1 MGTKLTYPRLP
12 AGYGWNVRRK
22 ILYKTGYWCGGYST
36 ATNTYFMFQEDL
48 TPQEITDVDTLI
60 GDGSTCQDPVKFVSS
75 GNRIIIKCIP
85 EWLPELEAEA
95 GFNIA
100 ITYQLSGSKGTNPG
114 HPDEIVLQA
123 VDPTY
128 QMEKIL
134 TQQEKKAFV
143 DAVEWLNRVE

>member
-1 MGTKLTYPRLP
+1 MGTKLTYPKLP
-12 AGYGWNVRRK
+12 AGYRWNIRQK
-22 ILYKTGYWCGGYST
+22 IRLKTGYWCRSYTT
-36 ATNTYFMFQEDL
+36 ADATYFMFQEDL
-48 TPQEITDVDTLI
+48 TPQEETDIGTII
-60 GDGSTCQDPVKFVSS
+60 GDGSTCQDPVKFVSQN
-75 GNRIIIKCIP
+75 NRIIIKCIP

-100 ITYQLSGSKGTNPG
+100 LTYQLSGSKGDNPG

-134 TQQEKKAFV
+134 TSPQKKAFV

>member
-1 MGTKLTYPRLP
+1 MSTKLTYPKLP
-12 AGYGWNVRRK
+12 AGYRWNIRQK
-22 ILYKTGYWCGGYST
+22 IRLLTGYWCGSYTT
-36 ATNTYFMFQEDL
+36 ATNTYFGFTEDL
-48 TPQEITDVDTLI
+48 TPQEITDIDTLI
-60 GDGSTCQDPVKFVSS
+60 GDGSTCQDPVKFVLS

-85 EWLPELEAEA
+85 EWLPKLEARA

-100 ITYQLSGSKGTNPG
+100 LTYQLSGDKGDNPG

-134 TQQEKKAFV
+134 TQPEKRAFM